1 MKLDILAF
9 AAHPDDVELSASGT
23 LLKYIAEGKK
33 VGIIDLTRGELG
45 SRGTATTRT
54 LEAEN
59 AGKLMGLSV
68 RENLDLADG
77 FFDDSFDTKM
87 RIIQQIRKYQPDIVL
102 ANAMS
107 DRHPDHGR
115 AGKIVADASFLAGL
129 VKIQSAEDDIPQAPF
144 RPQLLLHYIQDHYLK
159 PDIVIDVSD
168 FMEQKIEV
176 IKAFSTQFY
185 DPNFDGPETPISG
198 EDFFDFIKGRMMTLG
213 RPIGAKYAEGFT
225 CDRILGVDDLFDLR

>member
-45 SRGTATTRT
+45 SRGTATTRS

-68 RENLDLADG
+68 RDNLDLADG

-115 AGKIVADASFLAGL
+115 AGKIVADASFLSGL
-129 VKIQSAEDDIPQAPF
+129 LKIQSAEDDIPQAPF

-176 IKAFSTQFY
+176 IKAFTTQFY
-185 DPNFDGPETPISG
+185 DPNFDGPETPISV

-213 RPIGAKYAEGFT
+213 RPIGAKYAEGFS

>member
-68 RENLDLADG
+68 RDNLDLADG

-115 AGKIVADASFLAGL
+115 AGKIVADASFLSGL
-129 VKIQSAEDDIPQAPF
+129 LKIQSAEDDIPQAPF

-176 IKAFSTQFY
+176 IKAFSSQFY

-225 CDRILGVDDLFDLR
+225 CDRLLGVDDLFDLR

>member
-45 SRGTATTRT
+45 SRGTAATRT

-59 AGKLMGLSV
+59 AGKLMGLSL

-77 FFDDSFDTKM
+77 FFDDSFDSKM

-115 AGKIVADASFLAGL
+115 AGKIVADASFLSGL
-129 VKIQSAEDDIPQAPF
+129 VKIQSAEDGIPQAPF

-168 FMEQKIEV
+168 FIEQKIEV
-176 IKAFSTQFY
+176 IKAFTTQFY

>member
-9 AAHPDDVELSASGT
+9 GAHPDDVELSASGT
-23 LLKYIAEGKK
+23 LLKYVAEGKK

-68 RENLDLADG
+68 RDNLDLADG

-115 AGKIVADASFLAGL
+115 AGKIVADASFLSGL
-129 VKIQSAEDDIPQAPF
+129 LKIQSAEDDIPQAPF

-176 IKAFSTQFY
+176 IKAFTTQFY

-213 RPIGAKYAEGFT
+213 RPIGATYAEGFSKS
-225 CDRILGVDDLFDLR
+225 RLLGTNDLFELR

>member
-23 LLKYIAEGKK
+23 LLKYIAAGKK

-45 SRGTATTRT
+45 SRGTSTTRT

-68 RENLDLADG
+68 RDNLDLADG

-115 AGKIVADASFLAGL
+115 AGKIVADASFLSGL
-129 VKIQSAEDDIPQAPF
+129 LKIQSAEDDIPQAPF

-176 IKAFSTQFY
+176 IKAFTTQFY

>member
-68 RENLDLADG
+68 RDNLDLADG

-115 AGKIVADASFLAGL
+115 AGKIVADASFLSGL
-129 VKIQSAEDDIPQAPF
+129 VKIQSAEEDIPQAPF

-176 IKAFSTQFY
+176 IKAFTTQFY

>member
-9 AAHPDDVELSASGT
+9 AAHPDDAELAASGT
-23 LLKYIAEGKK
+23 LLKYIAAGKK

-54 LEAEN
+54 LEAEY

-68 RENLDLADG
+68 RNNLELADG

-102 ANAMS
+102 ANAIT
-107 DRHPDHGR
+107 DRHPDHER
-115 AGKIVADASFLAGL
+115 AGKIVADASFLSGL
-129 VKIQSAEDDIPQAPF
+129 IKIQSAEDDIPQAPF
-144 RPQLLLHYIQDHYLK
+144 RPRLLLHYIQDHYLK

-168 FMEQKIEV
+168 FIEKKIEV

-185 DPNFDGPETPISG
+185 NPNFDGPETPISG
-198 EDFFDFIKGRMMTLG
+198 EDFLDFIKGRMMTLG
-213 RPIGAKYAEGFT
+213 RPIGVKYAEGFT
-225 CDRILGVDDLFDLR
+225 CDRLLGINDLFDLR

>member
-68 RENLDLADG
+68 RDNLDLADG

-115 AGKIVADASFLAGL
+115 AGKIVADASFLSGL

-176 IKAFSTQFY
+176 IKAFTTQFY

>member
-68 RENLDLADG
+68 RDNLDLADG

-115 AGKIVADASFLAGL
+115 AGKIVADASFLSGL

-144 RPQLLLHYIQDHYLK
+144 RPQLLLHYMQDHYLK

-176 IKAFSTQFY
+176 IKAFTTQFY

>member
-45 SRGTATTRT
+45 SRGTATTRS

-68 RENLDLADG
+68 RDNLDLADG

-115 AGKIVADASFLAGL
+115 AGKIVADASFLSGL
-129 VKIQSAEDDIPQAPF
+129 LKIQSAEDDIPQAPF
-144 RPQLLLHYIQDHYLK
+144 RPQLLLHYIQYHYLK

-176 IKAFSTQFY
+176 IKAFTTQFY

>member
-45 SRGTATTRT
+45 SRGTATTRS

-68 RENLDLADG
+68 RDNLDLADG

-115 AGKIVADASFLAGL
+115 AGKIVADASFLSGL
-129 VKIQSAEDDIPQAPF
+129 LKIQSAEDDIPQAPF

-168 FMEQKIEV
+168 FMEQKIKV
-176 IKAFSTQFY
+176 IKAFTTQFY

>member
-68 RENLDLADG
+68 RDNLDLADG

-115 AGKIVADASFLAGL
+115 AGKIVADASFLSGL
-129 VKIQSAEDDIPQAPF
+129 VKIQSAEDGIPQAPF

-168 FMEQKIEV
+168 FIEQKIEV
-176 IKAFSTQFY
+176 IKAFTTQFY

>member
-45 SRGTATTRT
+45 SRGTATTRS

-68 RENLDLADG
+68 RDNLDLADG

-115 AGKIVADASFLAGL
+115 AGKIVADASFLSGL
-129 VKIQSAEDDIPQAPF
+129 LKIQSAEDDIPQAPF

-176 IKAFSTQFY
+176 IKAFTTQFY

-225 CDRILGVDDLFDLR
+225 CDRLLGVDDLFDLR

>member
-1 MKLDILAF
+1 
-9 AAHPDDVELSASGT
+9 
-23 LLKYIAEGKK
+23 
-33 VGIIDLTRGELG
+33 LTRGELG
-45 SRGTATTRT
+45 SRGTATTRS

-68 RENLDLADG
+68 RDNLDLADG

-115 AGKIVADASFLAGL
+115 AGKIVADASFLSGL
-129 VKIQSAEDDIPQAPF
+129 LKIQSAEDDIPQAPF

-168 FMEQKIEV
+168 FMDQKRLYQE
-176 IKAFSTQFY
+176 KTF
-185 DPNFDGPETPISG
+185 
-198 EDFFDFIKGRMMTLG
+198 L
-213 RPIGAKYAEGFT
+213 
-225 CDRILGVDDLFDLR
+225 ILSKEE

>member
-45 SRGTATTRT
+45 SRGTATTRS

-68 RENLDLADG
+68 RDNLDLADG

-115 AGKIVADASFLAGL
+115 AGKIVADASFLSGL
-129 VKIQSAEDDIPQAPF
+129 LKIQSAEDDIPQALF

-176 IKAFSTQFY
+176 IKAFTTQFY

>member
-23 LLKYIAEGKK
+23 LLKYIAAGKK

-68 RENLDLADG
+68 RDNLDLADG

-176 IKAFSTQFY
+176 IKAFSSQFY

-225 CDRILGVDDLFDLR
+225 CDRILGVDDLFELR

>member
-45 SRGTATTRT
+45 SRGTAATRT

-59 AGKLMGLSV
+59 AGKLMGLSL

-77 FFDDSFDTKM
+77 FFDDSFDSKM

-115 AGKIVADASFLAGL
+115 AGKIVADASFLSGL

-176 IKAFSTQFY
+176 IKAFTTQFY

-225 CDRILGVDDLFDLR
+225 CDRLLGVDDLFDLR

>member
-45 SRGTATTRT
+45 SRGTAATRT

-59 AGKLMGLSV
+59 AGKLMGLSL

-77 FFDDSFDTKM
+77 FFDDSFDSKM

-115 AGKIVADASFLAGL
+115 AGKIVADASFLSGL
-129 VKIQSAEDDIPQAPF
+129 VKIQSAENDIPQAPF

-176 IKAFSTQFY
+176 IKAFTTQFY

>member
-115 AGKIVADASFLAGL
+115 AGKIVADASFLSGL

-176 IKAFSTQFY
+176 IKAFTTQFY

-225 CDRILGVDDLFDLR
+225 CDRLLGVDDLFDLR